1 VLAAR
6 IEGHNLS
13 PENMQSDLPDDVLSD
28 EPIMPEV
35 QIKPNQAI
43 PITIGVCLII
53 GSLLMGFSAYGNLN
67 NGVMPSEEAD
77 ALADSLNIQGAN
89 LTGSDVAD
97 YFAELED
104 NGYFTTLGIIESL
117 AAIVLLVGGALLI
130 MGRRQGVWFGAG
142 GAGLM
147 LVDAFVGIRILAGVE
162 SPDPLLSL
170 SMKLVSAFFIGCGLF
185 CLALPFIPLLLA
197 SGRAALYPQPVILS
211 ESRMISDEEE

>member
-1 VLAAR
+1 MLAAR
-6 IEGHNLS
+6 IEVYNPS

-35 QIKPNQAI
+35 QIKPNKAI
-43 PITIGVCLII
+43 PITIGVCLIL
-53 GSLLMGFSAYGNLN
+53 GSLLMGVSAYGNLT
-67 NGVMPSEEAD
+67 NGAMPSEEAD

-89 LTGSDVAD
+89 LTGSDVTD
-97 YFAELED
+97 YFAELQD

-117 AAIVLLVGGALLI
+117 AAIVLLVGGALMI
-130 MGRRQGVWFGAG
+130 MGRRQGVWVGAG

-197 SGRAALYPQPVILS
+197 SGRAALK
-211 ESRMISDEEE
+211 